1 MQYFDKYLNIF
12 LAVLATTQL
21 SSCSKS
27 IRWQEEVPVNTGEV
41 IIMNREDVFVRR
53 SAPGN
58 PFLMGW
64 WLNGRSYKFFWNG
77 RHYSYKVTGVSTGPM
92 LLYVYPKENTV
103 AIIDS
108 GWPKCSGYAE
118 WRWADSGAWEIQ
130 KNINPEI
137 IGKTRN
143 IMDYFSARDGHIPKI
158 VTQDFIQN
166 SHFDAPQNGGSL
178 PNLPASKIAT
188 DCAGGK

>member
-1 MQYFDKYLNIF
+1 MQHLDKYLNIF

-58 PFLMGW
+58 PFEMGW
-64 WLNGRSYKFFWNG
+64 WINGRYYKFRWQGKN
-77 RHYSYKVTGVSTGPM
+77 YVYKLKRTSMGPM
-92 LLYVYPKENTV
+92 ILYVYPEKNTV
-103 AIIDS
+103 SLIDS
-108 GWPKCSGYAE
+108 GWPICSGYAE
-118 WRWADSGAWEIQ
+118 WRWNAGKWEVQ

-137 IGKTRN
+137 IGRPRN
-143 IMDYFSARDGHIPKI
+143 IMDFFSARDGDIPKM
-158 VTQDFIQN
+158 VTQEFIRN
-166 SHFDAPQNGGSL
+166 SRFDLPQNGSSL
-178 PNLPASKIAT
+178 THLTTDELAT
-188 DCAGGK
+188 NCAGGK